1 MPKDSLPNYKP
12 AQSIQLFP
20 VYPCQGITSYN
31 IDNKSQAPLQFYSF
45 HEIDEISQRANEHI
59 RNAIDRWN
67 TYFVPAYILAGN
79 QQEIPLEIRK
89 SSSLPPAEPPCYRV
103 IYTVDPALL
112 GASKRIKVAK
122 ITKSVI
128 PGVQSSIEWLIFQ
141 ESRLRNICE
150 IVSSVHWKKIQS
162 TELWCHACKG
172 RHTDPGNIK
181 VSFCAN

>member
-20 VYPCQGITSYN
+20 VYPCQSVAR
-31 IDNKSQAPLQFYSF
+31 DPQEFYSF
-45 HEIDEISQRANEHI
+45 HEIDELSQKSNEHI
-59 RNAIDRWN
+59 RTAIDRWN
-67 TYFVPAYILAGN
+67 TYFVPSYILAGN
-79 QQEIPLEIRK
+79 QQEIPMEIRK

-112 GASKRIKVAK
+112 GSSKRIKVAK

-128 PGVQSSIEWLIFQ
+128 PGVQASIEWLIFQ
-141 ESRLRNICE
+141 EARLRNICE
-150 IVSSVHWKKIQS
+150 IVFSIHSKKIQS

-172 RHTDPGNIK
+172 RTADSGNSIPQIILMQ
-181 VSFCAN
+181 